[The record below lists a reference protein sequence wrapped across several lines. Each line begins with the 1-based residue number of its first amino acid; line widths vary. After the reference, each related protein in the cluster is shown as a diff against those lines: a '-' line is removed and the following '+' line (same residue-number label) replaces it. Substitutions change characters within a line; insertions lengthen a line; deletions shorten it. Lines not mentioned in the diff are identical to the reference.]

1 MNYIDSLAT
10 VLTEPAARNYTKWPI
25 LGVYVWPNNFV
36 GDTFQ
41 EEIDY
46 LKEWI
51 TGRLTWMDNNM
62 FGSCT
67 DLGTNELEKP
77 MVITL
82 FPNPANSVVTIKSDN
97 IIPNARIQIVTADGR
112 TSSEVAVNQLNTITM
127 DISELEAGIYF
138 VRVLSNNEFYTTI
151 KLIKK

>member
-1 MNYIDSLAT
+1 
-10 VLTEPAARNYTKWPI
+10 
-25 LGVYVWPNNFV
+25 
-36 GDTFQ
+36 
-41 EEIDY
+41 
-46 LKEWI
+46 
-51 TGRLTWMDNNM
+51 MD
-62 FGSCT
+62 
-67 DLGTNELEKP
+67 
-77 MVITL
+77 ITL